1 MIMPLILINVALIL
15 AILVALV
22 VKYRRTRDA
31 GFLVLIL
38 ALVVWPLAAEIVVPV
53 IQIQIDSIAA
63 MHPVMYPFSLFAQGS
78 RPLGELI
85 AGVRLLGRLV
95 GSVLLLMA
103 VCLLRRRS
111 AHTPAPTT
119 SGIS

>member
-1 MIMPLILINVALIL
+1 MIMVFILINVALIL

-31 GFLVLIL
+31 GFVVLIL
-38 ALVVWPLAAEIVVPV
+38 ALVVWPLAAEILVPV

-63 MHPVMYPFSLFAQGS
+63 GHPVMYPFSLFGQGS

-103 VCLLRRRS
+103 VCLLSRRS
-111 AHTPAPTT
+111 AHTPTPAT
-119 SGIS
+119 SES

>member
-1 MIMPLILINVALIL
+1 MIMLFILTNVALIL

-38 ALVVWPLAAEIVVPV
+38 AVVGWPLAAEIVVPV

-85 AGVRLLGRLV
+85 AGARLLGRLV
-95 GSVLLLMA
+95 GSVLLFMA
-103 VCLLRRRS
+103 VCLLSRRS
-111 AHTPAPTT
+111 PHTPTPTT
-119 SGIS
+119 SES